1 MQIRFTPANRNN
13 YEVGRGSEK
22 ISFIILHWSGNE
34 SLTET
39 DTKFANSNRLASA
52 HLAIDNFEI
61 HQYVKDS
68 DTAFHSGLALVD
80 KQSIGIICIGG
91 ENMPVTEATY
101 QTLAQ
106 VIEELARKY
115 RIPIDSDHIKGHK
128 DIVKVFCPG
137 SLDISRVIVD
147 AKALSPG
154 SVMDKLKMKID
165 ELQDALIIQKRQVDT
180 ADSRIEEVR
189 LLLYKKDEAYQ
200 KKIEEFIY
208 LEMRNEKLEE
218 V

>member
-101 QTLAQ
+101 QTLAL

-115 RIPIDSDHIKGHK
+115 RIPIDRSEEHT
-128 DIVKVFCPG
+128 
-137 SLDISRVIVD
+137 S
-147 AKALSPG
+147 
-154 SVMDKLKMKID
+154 
-165 ELQDALIIQKRQVDT
+165 ELQSPDHLVC
-180 ADSRIEEVR
+180 R
-189 LLLYKKDEAYQ
+189 LLLEKK
-200 KKIEEFIY
+200 KKNYHSHTSNHSISTIHIQAKTFI
-208 LEMRNEKLEE
+208 
-218 V
+218 